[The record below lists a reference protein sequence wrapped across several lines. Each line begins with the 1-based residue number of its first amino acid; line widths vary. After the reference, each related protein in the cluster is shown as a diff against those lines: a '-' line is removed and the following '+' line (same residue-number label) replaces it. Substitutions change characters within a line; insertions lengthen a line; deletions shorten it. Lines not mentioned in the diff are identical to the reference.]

1 MSNERL
7 DDWKKQETAFNYA
20 RDRKLG
26 PGLRRA
32 ALHAIH
38 VSAVPHPDHQ
48 HDELP
53 LLNLVHDPILAD
65 PNSPQS
71 P

>member
-26 PGLRRA
+26 PGLCRA
-32 ALHAIH
+32 ALQRYTSLRCRTRIT
-38 VSAVPHPDHQ
+38 STTS
-48 HDELP
+48 
-53 LLNLVHDPILAD
+53 
-65 PNSPQS
+65 SPS
-71 P
+71 